1 MKLNIKKCKVMHI
14 GKSNK
19 KFPYFLS
26 DTASNTTHVLEV
38 FEAERV

>member
-1 MKLNIKKCKVMHI
+1 MHI

-26 DTASNTTHVLEV
+26 DTASNTTHVV
-38 FEAERV
+38 EAERDLGVVL